1 MPKTSDLVQK
11 TTLVA
16 ADEILIV
23 DSAVVDPTSDEA
35 TKYVTEAN
43 FSAQVQDDLMAN
55 AAVTEATVATDTVP
69 ILASSVNSKITLQNL
84 MIQMKGYKEY
94 TFAIR
99 QSGTD
104 APTLTVRHSDYGNII
119 LPSSRSSAGM
129 YFIDITSLNLTLGSN
144 TNIGLSNYR
153 GDTDLGA
160 LTFGVYFSSATQIVL
175 ESRVN
180 NLSLDDSFNDRNGIT
195 MSIVE
200 SIYTASGGG
209 VWTAITGY
217 GTPDWDATETAL
229 GLL

>member
-104 APTLTVRHSDYGNII
+104 APTIYVIKDDFNVGI
-119 LPSSRSSAGM
+119 LPASRMGTGR
-129 YFIDITSLNLTLGSN
+129 YYITITDLLLTLGYRVNIVVSN
-144 TNIGLSNYR
+144 TKPINAVDVNAIIN
-153 GDTDLGA
+153 DTDNVAIL
-160 LTFGVYFSSATQIVL
+160 SA
-175 ESRVN
+175 
-180 NLSLDDSFNDRNGIT
+180 FNDSPTDGMLDNQTG
-195 MSIVE
+195 SII
-200 SIYTASGGG
+200 SIR
-209 VWTAITGY
+209 
-217 GTPDWDATETAL
+217 ETL
-229 GLL
+229 S